1 MSVPQLKMFESETE
15 GGYMCDTKRDELV
28 APSCA
33 ICLSQ
38 STNNLCALSCG
49 HVFHHACVLAWFR
62 SSKQSPKCPSCK
74 KSVTSDKDIIKLYY
88 SIEEN
93 NGSYFPTPRVGIS
106 SQSRTPKTFSEYGT
120 QTEST
125 GKNNSESNLK
135 LQLQVERSRCSQM
148 QQKLISVSRNENKYK
163 QKIEELKRA
172 VAIARERLK
181 EVGECSDREKWLR
194 EQLANSERNA
204 EDRYDVVHKQYLQE
218 KAKVESS
225 KAENVNLKTMIDM
238 INSDMVKLSREALML
253 KKNNKE
259 YAKKNSDFN
268 KTMKTMDEA
277 YARLKMTNDHYK
289 TQLEKSLKEKD
300 IIGAREAALKD
311 AMEHM
316 FTKRNE
322 REKLAKEYKRLLT
335 IRKCRI
341 KSSSSSVEQSARSIA
356 PSPVRIPPPSAER
369 LQELLESDV
378 ADRAAAVIAN
388 GSRMSKSNS
397 QPPQWF
403 ASQNRAPR

>member
-15 GGYMCDTKRDELV
+15 GGYTCDTKRDELV

-148 QQKLISVSRNENKYK
+148 QQKLMSVSRNENKYK
-163 QKIEELKRA
+163 PKNRR
-172 VAIARERLK
+172 V
-181 EVGECSDREKWLR
+181 EKGCY
-194 EQLANSERNA
+194 S
-204 EDRYDVVHKQYLQE
+204 
-218 KAKVESS
+218 
-225 KAENVNLKTMIDM
+225 
-238 INSDMVKLSREALML
+238 
-253 KKNNKE
+253 
-259 YAKKNSDFN
+259 
-268 KTMKTMDEA
+268 
-277 YARLKMTNDHYK
+277 
-289 TQLEKSLKEKD
+289 
-300 IIGAREAALKD
+300 
-311 AMEHM
+311 
-316 FTKRNE
+316 
-322 REKLAKEYKRLLT
+322 
-335 IRKCRI
+335 C
-341 KSSSSSVEQSARSIA
+341 
-356 PSPVRIPPPSAER
+356 
-369 LQELLESDV
+369 
-378 ADRAAAVIAN
+378 
-388 GSRMSKSNS
+388 
-397 QPPQWF
+397 
-403 ASQNRAPR
+403 